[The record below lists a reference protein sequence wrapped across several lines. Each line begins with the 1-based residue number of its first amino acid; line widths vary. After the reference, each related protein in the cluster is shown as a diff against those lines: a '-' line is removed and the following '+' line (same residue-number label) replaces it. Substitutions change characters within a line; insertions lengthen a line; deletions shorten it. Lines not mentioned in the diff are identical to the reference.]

1 MQATLSE
8 PLLLCF
14 VQGMIRETA
23 KLPLPVKANAS
34 QTTLITKRDLLAY
47 PLTVADEESVVF
59 IEQLLFGGQVFH
71 E

>member
-8 PLLLCF
+8 
-14 VQGMIRETA
+14 
-23 KLPLPVKANAS
+23 LPVKANAS
-34 QTTLITKRDLLAY
+34 QTTLITKRGLLAY